1 MNSKDAFQGVLD
13 ALDQTVRGE
22 GPVAHLEMDAP
33 TRAMLTLSMV
43 AGKLQAEQVPVH
55 VRECVEVGLG
65 RTEVGEVLMQVYCYA
80 GVYSSLASFHA
91 ASRTFQELEKEGRLT
106 AEQSRVGNEPP
117 PSVTCEERMEHGL
130 NIRRALFGEEEID
143 GVLARADAF
152 DALFN
157 DLTHDFCFGN
167 IWARPTFDRQ
177 MRSQLCLAIAS
188 ATGQTGA
195 VGRHTKSAIVGGVSP
210 RRIAEI
216 FMLAYVYGGVYN
228 AQASFAAARAIFK
241 EMAVDTSSLR

>member
-1 MNSKDAFQGVLD
+1 MSSTDAFFGVFE
-13 ALDQTVRGE
+13 ALDHSVRAE
-22 GPVAHLEMDAP
+22 GFVSQLEMDAP
-33 TRAMLTLSMV
+33 VRAMLTLAMV

-55 VRECVEVGLG
+55 VRECVEAGLG
-65 RTEVGEVLMQVYCYA
+65 RTEVGEVLMHVYCYT
-80 GVYSSLASFHA
+80 GVYSSLASFQAA
-91 ASRTFQELEKEGRLT
+91 ASTFAALEKEGKLT
-106 AEQSRVGNEPP
+106 PAQSKVGNQPP

-130 NIRRALFGEEEID
+130 NIRRSLFGEEEID
-143 GVLARADAF
+143 GILARADAF

-188 ATGQTGA
+188 ATGQLGA
-195 VGRHTKSAIVGGVSP
+195 VGRHAKSAVIGGVP
-210 RRIAEI
+210 LRRIAEI

-228 AQASFAAARAIFK
+228 AQASFMAAKSIFK
-241 EMAVDTSSLR
+241 EMAVDTSSLG